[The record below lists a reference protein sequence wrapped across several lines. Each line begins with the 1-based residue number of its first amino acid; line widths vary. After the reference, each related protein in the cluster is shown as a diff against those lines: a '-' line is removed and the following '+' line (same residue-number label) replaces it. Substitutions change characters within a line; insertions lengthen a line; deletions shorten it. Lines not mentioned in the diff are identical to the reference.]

1 MRKRANL
8 KAIDRELELRKI
20 EVSRNI
26 SRISI
31 I

>member
-1 MRKRANL
+1 MRKRVNL